1 LDSVLAVSVDE
12 RIKVDGFGARESPPT
27 HVHLSPKCHPIR
39 GASKRKRL
47 DSVLAVSMNERV
59 RFGELGAGDSLL
71 PHLHDS
77 RLGEHSKESDWI
89 QFWLVRWV
97 KE

>member
-1 LDSVLAVSVDE
+1 LREVPKRKRLDSVLAVSVDE

-47 DSVLAVSMNERV
+47 DSGLAISRDERV
-59 RFGELGAGDSLL
+59 SFDEFGAGDSLL
-71 PHLHDS
+71 PYLHLS
-77 RLGEHSKESDWI
+77 LT
-89 QFWLVRWV
+89 
-97 KE
+97 